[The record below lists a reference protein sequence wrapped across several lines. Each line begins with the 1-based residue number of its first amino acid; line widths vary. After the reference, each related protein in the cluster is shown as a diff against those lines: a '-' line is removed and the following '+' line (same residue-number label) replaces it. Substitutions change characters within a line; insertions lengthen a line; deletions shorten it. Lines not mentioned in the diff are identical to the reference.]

1 MRNPWTGSLGRPAK
15 HRQPNNF
22 NLDNQNVGELINFW
36 SKQKRKLLTAPKI
49 LTTKGFGDNFLTMVT
64 DSMLIDKCVV
74 NSMLVSFL
82 ETSTNNTICQQH
94 RIINIFQ
101 NSLHP

>member
-36 SKQKRKLLTAPKI
+36 SKQKRKLLTTKI
-49 LTTKGFGDNFLTMVT
+49 FGDNFSMTDLLTDVF
-64 DSMLIDKCVV
+64 V
-74 NSMLVSFL
+74 
-82 ETSTNNTICQQH
+82 ICQQH
-94 RIINIFQ
+94 QVINIFET
-101 NSLHP
+101 SLHP